1 MAEPAIFAH
10 GSCRSVCAWGS
21 LAARSAATLRGSP
34 LAIPLR
40 RGAQPLKRPMATRK
54 AKSTRAKKNATR
66 RTRGKLA
73 PGSTARGLDAADVA
87 IAMDNPEV
95 GEVAA
100 LVRSA
105 GGAPIGAY
113 RDPLGGRPLMLAS
126 LPLNAVQPTPFQR
139 DLSPTHAKRLALKI
153 DETAAFLDPLIVVR
167 GEDGRLWTP
176 NGRHRLAAAKVL
188 GLKQITALISP
199 DDKLAYRILALNTE
213 KAHNLRDRSL
223 EVIRMARSLA
233 KRQATSKESQF
244 TAEFES
250 ADLLT
255 LGMVYE
261 KSSRFAGGAYSA
273 LLKKVDRFSERTLP
287 VSLRER
293 EGFAARLLDI
303 DSQVKKLITTLQAR
317 GFKSPYLRNYVV
329 ARINPVRFH
338 KAKKGDTQ
346 PPMPLAQALTRMAA
360 SAKTFKVDSVSNS
373 DLAWVAVGAGAQ
385 SD

>member
-1 MAEPAIFAH
+1 
-10 GSCRSVCAWGS
+10 
-21 LAARSAATLRGSP
+21 
-34 LAIPLR
+34 
-40 RGAQPLKRPMATRK
+40 MATRK
-54 AKSTRAKKNATR
+54 AKSTAGGDGADADKGIKSGKGAKKGAATK

-73 PGSTARGLDAADVA
+73 PGRSARGLDAADVA
-87 IAMDNPEV
+87 IALDNPEV
-95 GEVAA
+95 GEIAA
-100 LVRSA
+100 LVRSV

-113 RDPLGGRPLMLAS
+113 REPLGGRPLMLAS

-188 GLKQITALISP
+188 GLKQITVLISP

-233 KRQATSKESQF
+233 KQQATAKESQF

-293 EGFAARLLDI
+293 EGFAARLLEI
-303 DSQVKKLITTLQAR
+303 DTQVKKLITALQAR

-338 KAKKGDTQ
+338 KAKKGDTA
-346 PPMPLAQALTRMAA
+346 PPMPLAQALTRMSA
-360 SAKTFKVDSVSNS
+360 SAKTFKLESVSNS

-385 SD
+385 SE

>member
-1 MAEPAIFAH
+1 
-10 GSCRSVCAWGS
+10 
-21 LAARSAATLRGSP
+21 
-34 LAIPLR
+34 
-40 RGAQPLKRPMATRK
+40 MATRK
-54 AKSTRAKKNATR
+54 AKSPAKRAGKKSTAR
-66 RTRGKLA
+66 RVRGKLA
-73 PGSTARGLDAADVA
+73 PGKTARGLDAADVA
-87 IAMDNPEV
+87 IAMDSPEIA
-95 GEVAA
+95 EVAA
-100 LVRSA
+100 LIRNL

-113 RDPLGGRPLMLAS
+113 HEPLGGRPLMLAS

-139 DLSPTHAKRLALKI
+139 DLSATHAKRLALKI

-167 GEDGRLWTP
+167 GDEGRFWTP

-233 KRQATSKESQF
+233 KQHSTSKESQL

-255 LGMVYE
+255 LGIVYE

-293 EGFAARLLDI
+293 EGFAARLLEI
-303 DSQVKKLITTLQAR
+303 DAQVKKLIAALQAK

-338 KAKKGDTQ
+338 KVKKGDTQ

-360 SAKTFKVDSVSNS
+360 AAKSFKLESVSNS

-385 SD
+385 AQ